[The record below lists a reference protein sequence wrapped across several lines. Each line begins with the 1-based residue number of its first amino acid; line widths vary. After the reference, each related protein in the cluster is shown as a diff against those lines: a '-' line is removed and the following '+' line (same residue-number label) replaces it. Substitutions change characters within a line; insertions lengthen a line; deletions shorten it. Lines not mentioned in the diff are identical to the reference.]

1 MKGIFM
7 KKTKKPEGLL
17 AKFPGIK
24 IGIMTLILLLIVGV
38 SSAFTL
44 EKEIEVSYQGETV
57 LARGKLLESLEEVL
71 VANNLPVSDRYQYS
85 KALSSLFKDVAS
97 IKISEKS
104 SGKLFVGE
112 ESQVYYAG
120 TITVGDLLAKMKV
133 ELGENDRVEPSIDTI
148 ISDATGDIRVIR
160 VDIKE
165 ESSIREIP
173 MEVSI
178 SENKS
183 LPVGSRVVKQVGQN
197 GKSNVIERVYYE
209 NGAEVRRETI
219 KIQITT
225 VPQEE
230 IIEAGPATT
239 VTVPTAVKV
248 KGSSGNVNVEKSD
261 VGESQASLN
270 DERGFSGSMI
280 VEATAYAPTGNRTAS
295 GTVPK
300 AGRTIASWS
309 GLPFGTKVYIP
320 ALGGVYTVEDRGG
333 AVTYGIID
341 IFMDSPA
348 ECTAWGRQKIEIYFM
363 D

>member
-7 KKTKKPEGLL
+7 KKTEKPQGLL
-17 AKFPGIK
+17 KKFPGIK

-57 LARGKLLESLEEVL
+57 VARGKLLESLKEVL
-71 VANNLPVSDRYQYS
+71 VANDLPVSDRYQYS

-97 IKISEKS
+97 LKISEKS
-104 SGKLFVGE
+104 SGKLLIGQ

-120 TITVGDLLAKMKV
+120 SITVGDLLAKMKV

-148 ISDATGDIRVIR
+148 ISDETGDIRVVR
-160 VDIKE
+160 VEIKE

-178 SENKS
+178 SENES
-183 LPVGSRVVKQVGQN
+183 LAIGSRVVKQVGEN
-197 GKSNVIERVYYE
+197 GKSNVTERVYYE

-219 KIQITT
+219 KTQIIT

-239 VTVPTAVKV
+239 VTVPKAVKV
-248 KGSSGNVNVEKSD
+248 KGSSGNVTVEKSE
-261 VGESQASLN
+261 VGESQASPN
-270 DERGFSGSMI
+270 EETGFTGSMT
-280 VEATAYAPTGNRTAS
+280 VEATAYTATGNKTAW
-295 GTVPK
+295 GTVPQS
-300 AGRTIASWS
+300 GRTIASWG

-341 IFMDSPA
+341 IFMDSQA